1 MGTKK
6 LNTTVEVI
14 TLKLKSSDFGNERI
28 FIFLGPFG
36 SGKTELSINFALWRK
51 KLNKKVSI
59 ADLDIISPYFR
70 VRDHIDFLSK
80 KDITVIAPPKEFMH
94 ADLPI
99 IPPKIMGY
107 ITNTDYELIMD
118 IGGENDGAMVLGMLK
133 DHLSEFGYTC
143 FAVLNTRRPFYRNED
158 SILELLDRLQS
169 SAKIKINYLINNTNI
184 GKETTVDLI
193 EEGEDLLKKV
203 SEKSGIPIAFS
214 VIPDFLDSEIL
225 IGSEKK
231 FFRIKRFF
239 SNDQIDQEV

>member
-1 MGTKK
+1 
-6 LNTTVEVI
+6 
-14 TLKLKSSDFGNERI
+14 
-28 FIFLGPFG
+28 
-36 SGKTELSINFALWRK
+36 
-51 KLNKKVSI
+51 
-59 ADLDIISPYFR
+59 
-70 VRDHIDFLSK
+70 
-80 KDITVIAPPKEFMH
+80 MH